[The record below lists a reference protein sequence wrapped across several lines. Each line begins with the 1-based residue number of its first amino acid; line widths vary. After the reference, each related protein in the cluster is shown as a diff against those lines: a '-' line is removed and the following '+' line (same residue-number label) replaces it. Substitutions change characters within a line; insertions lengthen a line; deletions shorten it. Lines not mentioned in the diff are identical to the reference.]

1 MGMTFVYWFLK
12 ATTAQKIAIM
22 ICAIIFAAGA
32 IIGIY
37 QLTVGDIATPKMVAG
52 ADETKV
58 VVQAIEDMKT
68 EAHKLANTPAETVV
82 NPTAAAVESVPAQV
96 VSNTVT
102 VETPPQDFYIAED
115 GAHYESAPVYEEP
128 TTSEPVYEEPVAESS
143 GGGDYFDGN
152 LNSDYKWDTTG
163 GADYGTGISN

>member
-1 MGMTFVYWFLK
+1 MGMEFIYWFLR

-32 IIGIY
+32 IIGVY

-58 VVQAIEDMKT
+58 IVQGIEDMKT
-68 EAHKLANTPAETVV
+68 EMEKLANTPAETVT
-82 NPTAAAVESVPAQV
+82 NPTAGATDLVPAQV

-102 VETPPQDFYIAED
+102 VETPPQDYYIAED

-128 TTSEPVYEEPVAESS
+128 AASEPVYEAPAADSES
-143 GGGDYFDGN
+143 GWDGN
-152 LNSDYKWDTTG
+152 LHSTPAVLTDDVGEYAN
-163 GADYGTGISN
+163 GISN

>member
-1 MGMTFVYWFLK
+1 MGMEFIYWFLK

-32 IIGIY
+32 IIGVY

-58 VVQAIEDMKT
+58 IVQGIEDMKT
-68 EAHKLANTPAETVV
+68 EMEKLANTPAETVT
-82 NPTAAAVESVPAQV
+82 NPTAGATDSVPAQV

-102 VETPPQDFYIAED
+102 VETPPQDYYIAED

-128 TTSEPVYEEPVAESS
+128 AASESSEPVYEAPAADSNESGDILF
-143 GGGDYFDGN
+143 GGTPAKLTDDVGEY
-152 LNSDYKWDTTG
+152 
-163 GADYGTGISN
+163 ADGISN

>member
-32 IIGIY
+32 IIGVY

-68 EAHKLANTPAETVV
+68 EAYKLANTPAETVV
-82 NPTAAAVESVPAQV
+82 NPTATAVESVPAQV

-102 VETPPQDFYIAED
+102 VETPPQDYYIED

-128 TTSEPVYEEPVAESS
+128 ATVEPVYEEPVAEPS

>member
-37 QLTVGDIATPKMVAG
+37 QLTVGDIVTPKMVAG

-143 GGGDYFDGN
+143 GGNEGLLFGGTQAE
-152 LNSDYKWDTTG
+152 LSDDW
-163 GADYGTGISN
+163 AEYGTGISN